1 MAKKSKDRPKDRPNA
16 TNTDTTIVS
25 VSGVGQESFDALL
38 QLQQKSVEFQRT
50 ISDILKQ
57 SLLTQRATAIE
68 ELIISQK
75 TGEEVKL
82 LGEMRD
88 SLSDIA
94 KTLKDMA
101 SSAMVAAGGNVSTSN
116 TSSALITN
124 SKEDKNEA
132 ALAENEKINLL
143 RQIEKNTRTHQVK
156 KEKEEKPE
164 KEGIGLGGLVTAL
177 AAGLGVIVGAMR
189 AQVKAIKYFI
199 ELLAPEALLTKIKTA
214 MNSFIELL
222 TPNVIMEKI
231 RKAMASFMAGISM
244 YYDLVKVTITEKF
257 PNAIKFLD
265 NVIDS
270 SKAFFGT
277 IAETARKAM
286 ASFMAGISM
295 FYDLTKVAI
304 TEKFPNAIKFLD
316 NVIDS
321 SKAFF
326 GTIAQTIKGLF
337 TIGGEESSIS
347 KIISAFMSGVNKIMA
362 PFSEAFTVI
371 KDFLS
376 GPIGKVFESI
386 KGVFTGASE
395 AASGFFTTLTETF
408 GKFGSIFKSVAT
420 IAEKIFL
427 PITILMTVWD
437 TVKGAMEGYEKDGI
451 VGAISGAIKGFFN
464 SLIFGPLDMLKDAM
478 AWVAGFFG
486 FENAK
491 KTLES
496 FSLEKLFGDF
506 IDMLFSP
513 VKTFRAIM
521 AKVGD
526 FFETLR
532 GFKIPE
538 IGFTI
543 PKWVPGIGGDKVGL
557 GPWYPFGKSS
567 ETDSSTNTPSSSVTP
582 SPENSSVKTAQTDS
596 STNTPSSSV
605 TPSPQAESPKVVSS
619 RSSFTIPS
627 WVPFIGGNTINPS
640 SVAPSPQT
648 ESSNTVS
655 SQSNAVSA
663 MKENKQSTI
672 TTVVAPSVNNNV
684 QQTQVAKVDSPV
696 RSNES
701 SLDRYVSA
709 RVVY

>member
-199 ELLAPEALLTKIKTA
+199 ELLAPEALLTKIRTA

-277 IAETARKAM
+277 IA
-286 ASFMAGISM
+286 
-295 FYDLTKVAI
+295 
-304 TEKFPNAIKFLD
+304 
-316 NVIDS
+316 
-321 SKAFF
+321 
-326 GTIAQTIKGLF
+326 QTIKGLF

-347 KIISAFMSGVNKIMA
+347 KVVSAFMSGVSKVMA

-386 KGVFTGASE
+386 KGVFTSASE

-582 SPENSSVKTAQTDS
+582 TPENSSVKTAQTDS
-596 STNTPSSSV
+596 STN
-605 TPSPQAESPKVVSS
+605 K
-619 RSSFTIPS
+619 
-627 WVPFIGGNTINPS
+627 IGRAH
-640 SVAPSPQT
+640 V
-648 ESSNTVS
+648 
-655 SQSNAVSA
+655 
-663 MKENKQSTI
+663 
-672 TTVVAPSVNNNV
+672 
-684 QQTQVAKVDSPV
+684 
-696 RSNES
+696 
-701 SLDRYVSA
+701 
-709 RVVY
+709 